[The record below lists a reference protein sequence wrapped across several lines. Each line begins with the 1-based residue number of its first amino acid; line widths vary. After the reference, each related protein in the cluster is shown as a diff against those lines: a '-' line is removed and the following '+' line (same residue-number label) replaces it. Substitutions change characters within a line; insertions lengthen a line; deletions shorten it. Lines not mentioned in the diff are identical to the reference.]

1 MNTVQ
6 SSNVMKTSTGN
17 IVRKAYSQI
26 GAPVSSYAQ
35 AVSTVG
41 FDIQALQMK
50 HPVSGKLIPNETG
63 LFRSDNDG
71 CLAIHSDKFS
81 FVQPSES
88 LKVLERARQ
97 IVGGQW
103 SSVQVNKGGRMI
115 GAFIEVENTIV
126 APNRGDTIALS
137 LGLFDHFDGNGLA
150 RINLSACNLTC
161 TNGMT
166 GLKSIIS
173 FASKHIG
180 DVSSRLKVLEGS
192 LQLKF
197 VQAVDEMRGQVVA
210 LDSKPMTRAQVEVFA
225 EQLFP
230 IDPDAVNKSRVE
242 NQRQAV
248 VTGFSRGTGNY
259 GETRWDAFNA
269 VTEYLDWTST
279 FRETQFSKQEN
290 RFESLLVGKGANTRA
305 RALDLLLSN

>member
-1 MNTVQ
+1 MNSYQSPVMRTV
-6 SSNVMKTSTGN
+6 TGN
-17 IVRKAYSQI
+17 VVRKAYSRL
-26 GAPVSSYAQ
+26 GTPVSSYQQ
-35 AVSTVG
+35 AVSAVG
-41 FDIQALQMK
+41 FDIQAIQMK
-50 HPVSGKLIPNETG
+50 HPVRGTPIANETG
-63 LFRSDNDG
+63 LFRSDNNG
-71 CLAIHSDKFS
+71 CLGIHSDGFS

-103 SSVQVNKGGRMI
+103 SSIQVNKGGRMI
-115 GAFIEVENTIV
+115 GAFIEVENAIK

-137 LGLFDHFDGNGLA
+137 LGLFDHFDGSGLA

-166 GLKSIIS
+166 GLKSVIS
-173 FASKHIG
+173 FSSKHIG

-197 VQAVDEMRGQVVA
+197 AQAVADMRNQVTA
-210 LDSKPMTRAQVEVFA
+210 LDSKPMSRNEVVTFA

-230 IDPDAVNKSRVE
+230 VDPEAVNKSRVE
-242 NQRQAV
+242 NQREAI

-269 VTEYLDWTST
+269 VTEYLDWQST
-279 FRETQFSKQEN
+279 FRETTYSKQEN
-290 RFESLLVGKGANTRA
+290 RFESLLVGKGAKTRE
-305 RALDLLLSN
+305 RALELLIAN

>member
-1 MNTVQ
+1 ML
-6 SSNVMKTSTGN
+6 TSTGN
-17 IVRKAYSQI
+17 VVRKAYSRL

-41 FDIQALQMK
+41 FEIQPLQMK
-50 HPVSGKLIPNETG
+50 HPSKGTLIPNETG
-63 LFRSDNDG
+63 LFRSDNDV
-71 CLAIHSDKFS
+71 CLGVHSSNFS

-115 GAFIEVENTIV
+115 GAFIEVENKIV

-137 LGLFDHFDGNGLA
+137 LGLFDHFDGSGLA
-150 RINLSACNLTC
+150 RINLNACNLTC

-166 GLKSIIS
+166 GLKSVIS

-197 VQAVDEMRGQVVA
+197 LQAVDEMRGQVVA
-210 LDSKPMTRAQVEVFA
+210 LDSKPMSRGQVVSFA

-230 IDPDAVNKSRVE
+230 IDPEATNKSRVE
-242 NQRQAV
+242 NQREAI

-269 VTEYLDWTST
+269 VTEYLDWQST
-279 FRETQFSKQEN
+279 FRETTYSKQEN
-290 RFESLLVGKGANTRA
+290 RFESLLVGKGAGTRE
-305 RALDLLLSN
+305 RALALLMAN